1 MTAFKC
7 FLLNRIW
14 VSCSKQGPKCSAE
27 VFHWVSIR
35 QQPLFCQVAL
45 GQCAVW
51 QHSYS
56 YRQYQNNAG
65 TQKSSKTLYRCF
77 CPHTTSE
84 YGTLQPSIC
93 SVKFM
98 NAIYVCVCLLC
109 LNRNLVSVGCEWL
122 STSTC
127 HIHAVLCLARYFAKF
142 HQDRWCFQ
150 TAVWKRIF
158 SKAGWEGIWDV
169 VDGWGGCKCWGL
181 ELFPDFEPKI
191 ASVRVWVL
199 LLLAAQI
206 VLLLLFPKWK

>member
-1 MTAFKC
+1 MQAHRNPAKPCTDAFV
-7 FLLNRIW
+7 LAQPQSMELYN
-14 VSCSKQGPKCSAE
+14 P
-27 VFHWVSIR
+27 VFVLW
-35 QQPLFCQVAL
+35 
-45 GQCAVW
+45 
-51 QHSYS
+51 
-56 YRQYQNNAG
+56 
-65 TQKSSKTLYRCF
+65 SSWM
-77 CPHTTSE
+77 
-84 YGTLQPSIC
+84 Q
-93 SVKFM
+93 
-98 NAIYVCVCLLC
+98 YVCVCLLC
-109 LNRNLVSVGCEWL
+109 LSRNLVSVGCEWL

-127 HIHAVLCLARYFAKF
+127 HIHAVLCLARYFAYF

-206 VLLLLFPKWK
+206 VLLLLFPKWKQKRLVKC